1 MFKAFYLSKQ
11 AILQSLIEGR
21 GDVDDTSPPAVGMVI
36 GKFSPL
42 TIGHKK
48 MIDQLLVMCN
58 QHDLVPVVAVVDVGG
73 LNDTDRLLTG
83 DERKRLIQLA
93 YPDVEVMI
101 VANAFQALVN
111 IKETGGDL
119 ELLVCGEDRV
129 DKYRALSLQIFD
141 ASYQQHPPT
150 VEALSRSDAD
160 DPASLA
166 SSTKAR
172 QAAHDRDISSFAT
185 IVGQSPQQATV
196 LLNLLR
202 SRMGLD

>member
-11 AILQSLIEGR
+11 AILQSLQEGR
-21 GDVDDTSPPAVGMVI
+21 GDVDDASPPAVGMVI

-58 QHDLVPVVAVVDVGG
+58 QHDLVPVVAIVDVGG

-83 DERKRLIQLA
+83 DERKRLVQLA

-101 VANAFQALVN
+101 AANAFQALVN

-129 DKYRALSLQIFD
+129 DKYRTLSLQIFD

-172 QAAHDRDISSFAT
+172 QAALNRDIDSFAT
-185 IVGQSPQQATV
+185 IVGQPPQQAVV